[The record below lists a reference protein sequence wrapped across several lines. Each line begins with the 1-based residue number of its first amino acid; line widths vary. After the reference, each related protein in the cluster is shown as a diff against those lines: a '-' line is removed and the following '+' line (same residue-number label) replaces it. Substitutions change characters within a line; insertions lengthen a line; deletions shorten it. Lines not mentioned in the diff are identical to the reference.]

1 MNKFTIKTVTEN
13 DYQQLATMVGQ
24 LLTEIINGDKKVPY
38 QYDVNKGTVQAKSLI
53 EQGKYWAFIAWDQST
68 NSPAGFI
75 ALTEGHALYTQG
87 AYGTITELY
96 VQQQWRSADIG
107 KALIEQAKQFAIT
120 RQWQR
125 LEVTTPQLPEFNR
138 SLAFYQNNG
147 FSSSGGAKLKVVI
160 PAQ

>member
-1 MNKFTIKTVTEN
+1 MNKFTIKAASIN
-13 DYQQLATMVGQ
+13 DGQQLATMVGQ
-24 LLTEIINGDKKVPY
+24 LLTEIIASDEKGPY
-38 QYDVNKGTVQAKSLI
+38 QYDVNKGALQAESLI
-53 EQGKYWAFIAWDQST
+53 KQGKYWAFIAWDIKGD
-68 NSPAGFI
+68 SPLGFI

-107 KALIEQAKQFAIT
+107 KALIAQARHFAKT

-147 FSSSGGAKLKVVI
+147 FSSSGGAKLKMVI
-160 PAQ
+160 AT